1 MSKDPGTHSGKQN
14 TMEGSIFEPMV
25 AQSSLL
31 PSTND
36 VQIINYLV
44 FLMTV
49 FLLYARYREAMSIGK
64 VQNFFSVSNFNILPK
79 SPVAR
84 REPKTDTETHLPSPS
99 TWMAM
104 DERRSRQNVA
114 SLSSALVLSQEVCAH
129 VQVLHLVITYETRS
143 TLMLSCL

>member
-36 VQIINYLV
+36 VQITIYLV

-49 FLLYARYREAMSIGK
+49 FLLYARYREAMSIDK
-64 VQNFFSVSNFNILPK
+64 VQNFFSVSSFNILPK
-79 SPVAR
+79 FPVAR

-99 TWMAM
+99 MWMAM
-104 DERRSRQNVA
+104 DEQSRQNS
-114 SLSSALVLSQEVCAH
+114 SLSSALVGHRRCAH
-129 VQVLHLVITYETRS
+129 V
-143 TLMLSCL
+143 